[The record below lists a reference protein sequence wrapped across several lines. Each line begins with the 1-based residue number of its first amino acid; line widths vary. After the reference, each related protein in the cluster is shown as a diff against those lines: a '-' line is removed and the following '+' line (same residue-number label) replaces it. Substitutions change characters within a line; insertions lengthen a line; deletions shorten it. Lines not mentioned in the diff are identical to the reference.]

1 MLRCRSDKY
10 NNNKPCRSTLICT
23 RREQVKSS
31 ERERE
36 RGARARE
43 QKKNKTKTNLR
54 RSRCFFAVAD
64 SRCWP
69 RPSEEETGFA
79 ARSPGLSNLDKR
91 QKSSF
96 SLPAVAAL
104 RCLGR
109 CLNQRSEAATTTT
122 TITGATGKA
131 TAPTPMPA
139 STSLRCR
146 LFIFNTRRVWRKKR
160 SSVGGGNVCSSLSL
174 PPARRVAPTLVCT
187 PYAVACVGC

>member
-1 MLRCRSDKY
+1 MLIKLFRI
-10 NNNKPCRSTLICT
+10 NNDTFSSSHPCAISYRKLCAAAAINITTTNLAAVHLFARKEST
-23 RREQVKSS
+23 RRRPR

-36 RGARARE
+36 TARERE

-104 RCLGR
+104 PLS
-109 CLNQRSEAATTTT
+109 LSESA
-122 TITGATGKA
+122 
-131 TAPTPMPA
+131 
-139 STSLRCR
+139 
-146 LFIFNTRRVWRKKR
+146 KR
-160 SSVGGGNVCSSLSL
+160 SSNNNNNGRNRQGNGANV
-174 PPARRVAPTLVCT
+174 T
-187 PYAVACVGC
+187 ACVNFAALQAFYF